1 MPPADATARILALIA
16 DVLELDASD
25 IQLESHLFNDLG
37 ASSLDI
43 AEMVWRI
50 EDDRTFNVGE
60 IPDDVLDEIRRV
72 QDIVHFIE
80 GRLDT
85 TKDDEDTVSYAI
97 AIGSDHA
104 GVALK
109 ATLVAHLKERGVA
122 VLDVG
127 PQDSAS
133 VDYPDFA
140 EQVGRKVA
148 KQEIP
153 CGVLICGTGI
163 GMSIAANKVPGVRAA
178 LVSEPVSARYAR
190 QHNDANVLCIGA
202 RVTGDVL
209 ALACLDAFLDTAF
222 TPGDDGRHQRRINRL
237 HDIELR
243 GDAT

>member
-16 DVLELDASD
+16 EVLELDPSD

-50 EDDRTFNVGE
+50 EDDRAFNVGE
-60 IPDDVLDEIRRV
+60 IPDDVLDDIRRV
-72 QDIVHFIE
+72 QDIVDFIE
-80 GRLDT
+80 GRLDERDAPGEEVT
-85 TKDDEDTVSYAI
+85 YAI

-104 GVALK
+104 GVGLK
-109 ATLVAHLKERGVA
+109 AALVAFLSKRGVS

-127 PQDSAS
+127 PQGSAS
-133 VDYPDFA
+133 VDYPDYA

-148 KQEIP
+148 TQEVP
-153 CGVLICGTGI
+153 CGVLICGTGL
-163 GMSIAANKVPGVRAA
+163 GMSIAANKVAGVRAA
-178 LVSEPVSARYAR
+178 LVSEPVSARLAR
-190 QHNDANVLCIGA
+190 QHNDANILCLGA
-202 RVTGDVL
+202 RVIGEVL
-209 ALACLDAFLDTAF
+209 AVACLEAFLDTEF

-243 GDAT
+243 GDAP